1 LIKIARRSLLFA
13 LPLIRAIGLPKLENI
28 CNECGLTKI
37 EIQGAM
43 VRAQRFREKT
53 QLLMEQGHVVKPN
66 EWKTSHL
73 VGEFCNPQKFSANRH
88 AAGK

>member
-1 LIKIARRSLLFA
+1 MWNKCGLIKL
-13 LPLIRAIGLPKLENI
+13 
-28 CNECGLTKI
+28 
-37 EIQGAM
+37 EIQAAM
-43 VRAQRFREKT
+43 ARAQRFREKP
-53 QLLMEQGHVVKPN
+53 QLLIEQGQVVTPN